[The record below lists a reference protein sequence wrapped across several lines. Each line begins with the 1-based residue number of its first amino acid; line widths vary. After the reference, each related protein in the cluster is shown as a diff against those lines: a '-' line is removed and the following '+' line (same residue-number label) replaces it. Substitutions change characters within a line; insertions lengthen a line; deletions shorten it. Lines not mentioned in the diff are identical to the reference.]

1 MARSVC
7 KDMGD
12 MRSNLA
18 DECIDAVRAR
28 LLSFAGMST
37 HGAAMHAASTAD
49 ILQVAGCNSSG
60 QLYHRE
66 TDSASAVAQARR
78 IVEQLKWPDQSECHR
93 EQGWLQAAC

>member
-1 MARSVC
+1 
-7 KDMGD
+7 

-37 HGAAMHAASTAD
+37 HGAANAASTAD
-49 ILQVAGCNSSG
+49 VLQVAGCNSSG

-66 TDSASAVAQARR
+66 TSSDYYEITGNFFRLESPGGGGRLA
-78 IVEQLKWPDQSECHR
+78 DH
-93 EQGWLQAAC
+93 QGPN